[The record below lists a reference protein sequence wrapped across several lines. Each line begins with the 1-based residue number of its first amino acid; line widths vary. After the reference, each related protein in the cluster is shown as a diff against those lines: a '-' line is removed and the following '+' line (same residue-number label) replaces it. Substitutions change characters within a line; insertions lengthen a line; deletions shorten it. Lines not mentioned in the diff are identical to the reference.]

1 MFHFSMWKEV
11 LSFTLILAMASLS
24 VQAQEY
30 PYKQP
35 VKIIVPVP
43 AGSTSDTVYRL
54 VAEELQK
61 SMGGIFIVENRPGQ
75 GTLLGVTQGMKSPP
89 DGYTLI
95 QTSAA
100 TMSLAPWTNKTL
112 PFDPLNDFV
121 HIGKWIEAGFLLA
134 VRPTLKVKNLQEF
147 IAYAKE
153 NPGKLAYG
161 YGTVSTQLSAT
172 LFSSMAGITTL
183 GVPYKGQPPAMI
195 DLIGDR
201 LQFMFV
207 DLPAA
212 APYLASGQ
220 LRALGMTSATRSV
233 FMPNLPTLAEQGFPG
248 YEVTAWI
255 GLAAPRGTPLAI
267 VERLN
272 MESRKILARPDI
284 RSKIESIGFDV
295 RTNSLS
301 EHNLFV
307 KTMLVKYEKIIKE
320 AGIKPQ

>member
-1 MFHFSMWKEV
+1 
-11 LSFTLILAMASLS
+11 
-24 VQAQEY
+24 
-30 PYKQP
+30 
-35 VKIIVPVP
+35 
-43 AGSTSDTVYRL
+43 
-54 VAEELQK
+54 
-61 SMGGIFIVENRPGQ
+61 
-75 GTLLGVTQGMKSPP
+75 
-89 DGYTLI
+89 
-95 QTSAA
+95 
-100 TMSLAPWTNKTL
+100 
-112 PFDPLNDFV
+112 
-121 HIGKWIEAGFLLA
+121 
-134 VRPTLKVKNLQEF
+134 
-147 IAYAKE
+147 
-153 NPGKLAYG
+153 
-161 YGTVSTQLSAT
+161 
-172 LFSSMAGITTL
+172 MAGITTL

-201 LQFMFV
+201 LHFMFV

-220 LRALGMTSATRSV
+220 LQALGMTSATRSV
-233 FMPNLPTLAEQGFPG
+233 FMPNLPTLAEQGFPD

-320 AGIKPQ
+320 AGVKPQ